1 MPGFVGHG
9 AGEEEDDFGGV
20 GEGGIRHG
28 EVGAGGRVPSGG
40 EEGEGGA
47 GGLGAPQEFH
57 AIIVSD
63 MKIVNVQAQA
73 ISIPLPKPVA
83 DAVRVI
89 THRDHLLVTVESDE
103 GVSGMGF
110 ALGYDS
116 SLAMIELIGAIY
128 RPMLVGADALA
139 TEHLWAEM
147 YRQSIQAGRR
157 GAALR
162 AISAIDLALWDLR
175 GKAFGRPVMEL
186 LGVYQKRLRC
196 YATGGYYREG
206 QSVEDLV
213 REAGAV
219 FEQGFTAIK
228 LKVGKLSA
236 AEDAARV
243 GAVRRAFGDGVDI
256 LLDANG
262 GWRSAPEA
270 VAALRR
276 LEEFN
281 PYWIEEPVRAD
292 NVAAMA
298 RIAEAVRTPVAT
310 GELEATRWAFAE
322 LVERKAAAILQP
334 DATVCGGAS
343 EWLKI
348 AHYAAALD
356 IPVAPHYHW
365 DYHTQLCATVPNA
378 IFIEFFLAGSGVK
391 MFDSIV
397 GNPLKPVDGWIEPRS
412 EPGFGIELIATEV
425 ERYRI
430 A

>member
-1 MPGFVGHG
+1 
-9 AGEEEDDFGGV
+9 
-20 GEGGIRHG
+20 
-28 EVGAGGRVPSGG
+28 
-40 EEGEGGA
+40 
-47 GGLGAPQEFH
+47 
-57 AIIVSD
+57 
-63 MKIVNVQAQA
+63 MKIRAVHAQA
-73 ISIPLPKPVA
+73 ISIPLPTPVA
-83 DAVRVI
+83 DAVRLI
-89 THRDHLLVTVESDE
+89 THRDHLLVTVETDE

-116 SLAMIELIGAIY
+116 SLAMIALIDAIY
-128 RPMLVGADALA
+128 RPLLTGADAFA

-175 GKAFGRPVMEL
+175 GKALGRPVMEL
-186 LGVYQKRLRC
+186 LGVHQKRLRC

-206 QSVEDLV
+206 QTIEDLV

-243 GAVRRAFGDGVDI
+243 GAVRRAFGGGVDI

-270 VAALRR
+270 VSALQR
-276 LEEFN
+276 LEEFR

-298 RIAEAVRTPVAT
+298 RIAGAISTPVAT

-322 LVERKAAAILQP
+322 LVERRAASILQP

-348 AHYAAALD
+348 AHFAAALD
-356 IPVAPHYHW
+356 IPIAPHYHW

-378 IFIEFFLAGSGVK
+378 IFIEYFVAESGVK
-391 MFDSIV
+391 MFDTIV
-397 GNPLKPVDGWIEPRS
+397 ANPLKPRDGFIEPRA
-412 EPGFGIELIATEV
+412 EPGFGIELIADEV
-425 ERYRI
+425 ARYRI

>member
-1 MPGFVGHG
+1 
-9 AGEEEDDFGGV
+9 
-20 GEGGIRHG
+20 
-28 EVGAGGRVPSGG
+28 
-40 EEGEGGA
+40 
-47 GGLGAPQEFH
+47 
-57 AIIVSD
+57 
-63 MKIVNVQAQA
+63 MKIRAVHAQA
-73 ISIPLPKPVA
+73 ISIPLPAPVA
-83 DAVRVI
+83 DAVRLI
-89 THRDHLLVTVESDE
+89 THRDHLLVTVETDE
-103 GVSGMGF
+103 GISGMGF

-116 SLAMIELIGAIY
+116 SLAMIALIDAIY
-128 RPMLVGADALA
+128 RPLLVGADAFA

-175 GKAFGRPVMEL
+175 GKALGRPVMEL
-186 LGVYQKRLRC
+186 LGVHQKRLRC

-206 QSVEDLV
+206 QTIDDLV

-219 FEQGFTAIK
+219 FEQGFAAIK

-243 GAVRRAFGDGVDI
+243 GAVRRAFGGEVDI

-270 VAALRR
+270 IGALQR
-276 LEEFN
+276 LEEFR

-292 NVAAMA
+292 NLAAMA
-298 RIAEAVRTPVAT
+298 RIAEAVAIPVAT

-322 LVERKAAAILQP
+322 LVERRAASILQP

-348 AHYAAALD
+348 AHFAAALD
-356 IPVAPHYHW
+356 IPIAPHYHW
-365 DYHTQLCATVPNA
+365 DYHTQLCATAPNA
-378 IFIEFFLAGSGVK
+378 IFIEYFLAASGVK

-397 GNPLKPVDGWIEPRS
+397 ANPLKPRGGFVEPRA
-412 EPGFGIELIATEV
+412 EPGFGIELIEADV
-425 ERYRI
+425 ARYRI